1 MFTLAFWRATLERVL
16 SSVAG
21 GALAALGSD
30 ALGVF
35 DVDFGKVASVALL
48 AGLVSLLKAIVVGKA
63 TDGGPSIG
71 NTETLNPA
79 APEKAVAVPVAQP
92 SATPADPDAP
102 SAGVPP
108 AYSGDSKTDAA
119 FHDGSG
125 YAG

>member
-1 MFTLAFWRATLERVL
+1 MFTLTFWRATLERVL
-16 SSVAG
+16 SSIAG

-48 AGLVSLLKAIVVGKA
+48 AGLVSLLKALIVGKV

-79 APEKAVAVPVAQP
+79 APKEAVAVPVE
-92 SATPADPDAP
+92 DAK
-102 SAGVPP
+102 PP
-108 AYSGDSKTDAA
+108 TYSGDSKTDAT

-125 YAG
+125 FVG